1 MSYEFL
7 QHYWCFVVSLLGALL
22 VFLLFVQGANSMIF
36 SLGKTDQERRMLINS
51 TGRKWEFTFTTLV
64 TFGGAFFAS
73 FPLFYSTSF
82 GGAYWLWML
91 ILFSFVLQAVSYEF
105 QNKLGNFLGP
115 KTFQCFLVFNGIV
128 GPLLLGGAVATFFEG
143 SNFVVEKG
151 NLINSQLSTLNSQ
164 LEITPVISQW
174 ANASHGLDALLNPWV
189 LVFGLAV
196 LFLARTL
203 GILYTMNNIND
214 DEIRTRS
221 RYQLAGSAFV
231 FVVLFVAYLVH
242 LLLKDGFAYDDS
254 GTIFMEPNKYLH
266 NALDMW
272 YLTVIL
278 LIGVVLVL
286 YGILRELLSGSKLS
300 TFNFQLSTPKG
311 IWPAGIGTVLTVT
324 PLLLLSAWNHTAYYP
339 STADLQSSLTIEN
352 SCSSYF
358 TLNTMFW
365 VSLLVPFVLAYIVYA
380 WRKIDSKK
388 IDRAEIEADD
398 HAY

>member
-1 MSYEFL
+1 MTYEFL
-7 QHYWCFVVSLLGALL
+7 QHYWWFVVSLLGALL
-22 VFLLFVQGANSMIF
+22 VFLLFVQGANSVAR
-36 SLGKTDQERRMLINS
+36 SLGYTEEGRRLVYNS

-91 ILFSFVLQAVSYEF
+91 ILFTFVLQAVSYEF

-115 KTFQCFLVFNGIV
+115 RTFQWFLVLNGIL

-143 SNFVVEKG
+143 SNFIVEKT
-151 NLINSQLSTLNSQ
+151 NLIDAGAM
-164 LEITPVISQW
+164 TPIISRW

-196 LFLARTL
+196 MFLARVL
-203 GILYTMNNIND
+203 GILYVMNNIS
-214 DEIRTRS
+214 DEGIRS
-221 RYQLAGSAFV
+221 RCPSRLLGAAVPFV
-231 FVVLFVAYLVH
+231 ILFVGYLVH
-242 LLLKDGFAYDDS
+242 LLMKDGFAYDET

-266 NALDMW
+266 NIADMW
-272 YLTVIL
+272 YLTLLL

-286 YGILRELLSGSKLS
+286 WGIYTGITGDTSRSQTENSKS
-300 TFNFQLSTPKG
+300 
-311 IWPAGIGTVLTVT
+311 IWFAGVGTVLTVL

-358 TLNTMFW
+358 TLNTMFY
-365 VSLLVPFVLAYIVYA
+365 VSLLVPFVLAYIVYC
-380 WRKIDSKK
+380 WRKIDSQK
-388 IDRAEIEADD
+388 ITREEISTDG